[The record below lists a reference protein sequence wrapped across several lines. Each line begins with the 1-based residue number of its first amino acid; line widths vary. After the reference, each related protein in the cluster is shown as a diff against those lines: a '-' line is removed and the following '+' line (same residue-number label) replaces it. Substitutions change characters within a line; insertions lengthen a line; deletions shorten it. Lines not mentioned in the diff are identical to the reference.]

1 MAVIAAPVGAVH
13 AAPTD
18 DSEARARVIDSS
30 LFTSELAAVG
40 HSESGNPSDP
50 GPNTG
55 TVDASLLGAL
65 QLDLGALQL
74 PVVGTAGSAGLLE
87 IGDLGLL
94 NSYSSSPS
102 ASSST
107 ASSGVIGENGAVN
120 LDAAN
125 AAGPAANTTVNL
137 TDLLDQLQ
145 VAGLT
150 DQIVQEISL
159 ELGAVASTATQTA
172 PGAATTD
179 YVVTDGNLVIDSPL
193 VGALSADLQTT
204 VTGAGG
210 IADDLVGSEGLIGS
224 TVEGLATEINIP
236 LVASLDLT
244 GGTAG
249 VNGLDAALAE
259 ASATL
264 LAEPLQDAEGLVS
277 VNLADGTIQVDVAQ
291 LAGGTEGGLNGL
303 APNTQVLTAD
313 TIGLITDALAE
324 ALGSVDEQVNET
336 VTEVLNATEVDI
348 ALPVELTLLGGVVD
362 AADGQV
368 LVNGTLGQLAGTTEG
383 QPDITLD
390 LDLLGLPLGT
400 VLDPVVDFL
409 DDALLAP
416 LAAGLGPILT
426 AGAGEVSGAVTG
438 LVDPVLETVD
448 PVLTEVLDEIVD
460 VTINEQPEPGLLGA
474 ESTTVNAVSLEL
486 LPGAQAVD
494 LNLASSTVR
503 AAQID
508 PALTVM
514 PGTVVPGDEAT
525 VNGSDYPPNAEVDVQ
540 LLDPAG
546 EPVPGTAT
554 TVTTDENGDFTTTI
568 TVPEGTEP
576 GAFEVEGV
584 SGDVSETAP
593 LTVEDAVEA
602 GPAEL
607 TATPGIVAPGDEVTV
622 DGSGYPENAE
632 VDVQLL
638 DPAGAPIPGTE
649 TTVTTDENGDFTTT
663 ITVPEGTEPGAFEV
677 EGVSGEVSETAPL
690 EVQDAVEVGPA
701 ELSVSPGTVVPGE
714 DVTVDGS
721 GYPEN
726 AEVDVQLLDP
736 AGEPVPGTE
745 TTVTT
750 DENGDFTTTITV
762 PEGAEPGA
770 FEVEGVSGDVAETA
784 PLTVEDAVEAGP
796 ADLSVAPGTVAPG
809 EEVTVDG
816 SGYPENAEVDVQ
828 LLDPAGEPVPG
839 TETTVTTDENGDFTT
854 TITVPEGTEPGAF
867 EVEGVSGDVAE
878 SAPLT
883 VEDAVEAGPAELA
896 VSPGT
901 VVPGED
907 VTVDGSGYPPNAEV
921 DVQLLDPAG
930 APVPGTETT
939 VTSDENGDFTTTI
952 TVPEGTEPGAFE
964 VEGVSGDVAE
974 TAPLTVESADEAGPA
989 DLSVAP
995 GTVAPGEDVTVDGSG
1010 YPENAAV
1017 DVQLL
1022 DPAGVPVPGTETT
1035 VTSDGNGDF
1044 TTTIT
1049 VPEGTE
1055 PGAFEVEGVSGEVS
1069 ETAPLTVEDAVEAGP
1084 ADLSVAPGTVA
1095 PGEEVTV
1102 DGSGYP
1108 ENAEVDVQL
1117 LDPAGEPVPGTE
1129 TTVTTDE
1136 NGDFTTTI
1144 TVPEGTEPG
1153 AFEVEGVSGDVA
1165 ESAPLTVEDAVEA
1178 GPAELAVSPGTV
1190 VPGEDVTVDGSGY
1203 PPNAEVDVQ
1212 LLDPAGAPVPGTE
1225 TTVTSD
1231 ENGDFTTTIT
1241 VPEGTEPGAFEVE
1254 GVSGDVAETAPLT
1267 VESAD
1272 EAGPADLS
1280 VAPGTVAPGEDV
1292 TVDGSG
1298 YPENAAVD
1306 VQLLDPAGVP
1316 VPGTETTVT
1325 SDGNGD
1331 FTTTITVPE
1340 GTEPGAFEVEGVSGE
1355 VSETAPLTVE
1365 DAVEAGPADLSVSPG
1380 TVAPGEDVTVD
1391 GSGYPENAEVDV
1403 QLLDPAGEPVPGTE
1417 TTVTTDENGDFTTT
1431 ITVPEGTE
1439 PGDYDVV
1446 AEAGDVTETAPLEV
1460 QDAAEAGPADLSV
1473 SPGTVA
1479 PGEDVTVDGSGYPE
1493 NAEVDVQLL
1502 DPAGEVVPG
1511 TETTVTTDENG
1522 DFTTTITVPEGTEP
1536 GDYDV
1541 VAEGG
1546 DVSET
1551 APLEVQDAAEA
1562 GPADLSVSPGTVE
1575 SGDEV
1580 TVDGSG
1586 FPPNTEV
1593 EVQLLDPE
1601 GNLVPGTET
1610 TVTTD
1615 ENGDFT
1621 TTITVPEG
1629 TEPGD
1634 YDVVAE
1640 AGDVTETAPLEVQDA
1655 AEIGPAELSVSPG
1668 TVTPGEDVTVD
1679 GSGYPPNAEVEV
1691 HLLDPAGEVVPGTET
1706 TVTTDENGDFTTTIT
1721 VPEGTEP
1728 GDYDVEAISGGMQET
1743 APLTVEDADQAG
1755 PADLSVSPG
1764 TVAPGDEVTVDGSGF
1779 PPNTEVEVQLL
1790 DPEGNPVPGTE
1801 TTVTTDENGD
1811 FTTTITVPE
1820 GTEPGDYDLVAEAGD
1835 VTETAPLEVE
1845 APDAGTT
1852 PELSVS
1858 PGAVEPGEEVTVDG
1872 SGYPPN
1878 TEVEVQLLDPE
1889 GNPVPGTETTV
1900 TTDEN
1905 GDFTTTITIPEGT
1918 EPGTYEVE
1926 AVTGEDS
1933 EVVQLEV
1940 REAVQGDDDPNG
1952 DAGDTPGGSPNDPG
1966 NNNGNTNP
1974 GNNNAGNN
1982 NNWNGTSDRPGGD
1995 QLARTGADHGWL
2007 IGGGL
2012 LLLLLGG
2019 GLMLMERTMRRT
2031 S

>member
-1 MAVIAAPVGAVH
+1 MGAVH

-236 LVASLDLT
+236 LVASLDLS

-264 LAEPLQDAEGLVS
+264 LAEPLQDANGLVS

-291 LAGGTEGGLNGL
+291 LAGGTDGGLNGL

-313 TIGLITDALAE
+313 AIGLITDAVAE
-324 ALGSVDEQVNET
+324 ALGSVDETVNET

-390 LDLLGLPLGT
+390 LDLLGLPLDT

-460 VTINEQPEPGLLGA
+460 LTINEQREPGLRGA

-503 AAQID
+503 AAQIA
-508 PALTVM
+508 PELTVTPEM
-514 PGTVVPGDEAT
+514 VAPGDEAT

-540 LLDPAG
+540 LLDLAG

-554 TVTTDENGDFTTTI
+554 TVTSDENGDFTTTI

-584 SGDVSETAP
+584 SGDVAGTAP
-593 LTVEDAVEA
+593 LTVESADEV
-602 GPAEL
+602 GPADL
-607 TATPGIVAPGDEVTV
+607 SVSPGTVVPGDEVTV
-622 DGSGYPENAE
+622 DGSGYP
-632 VDVQLL
+632 
-638 DPAGAPIPGTE
+638 P
-649 TTVTTDENGDFTTT
+649 
-663 ITVPEGTEPGAFEV
+663 
-677 EGVSGEVSETAPL
+677 S
-690 EVQDAVEVGPA
+690 
-701 ELSVSPGTVVPGE
+701 
-714 DVTVDGS
+714 
-721 GYPEN
+721 

-736 AGEPVPGTE
+736 AGEPVPGTA
-745 TTVTT
+745 TTGAS

-762 PEGAEPGA
+762 PQGTEPGA

-796 ADLSVAPGTVAPG
+796 ADLSVSPGTVA
-809 EEVTVDG
+809 
-816 SGYPENAEVDVQ
+816 
-828 LLDPAGEPVPG
+828 
-839 TETTVTTDENGDFTT
+839 
-854 TITVPEGTEPGAF
+854 
-867 EVEGVSGDVAE
+867 
-878 SAPLT
+878 
-883 VEDAVEAGPAELA
+883 
-896 VSPGT
+896 
-901 VVPGED
+901 PGED
-907 VTVDGSGYPPNAEV
+907 VTVDGSGYPPSAEV

-930 APVPGTETT
+930 APVPGTATT

-974 TAPLTVESADEAGPA
+974 TAPLTVESADE
-989 DLSVAP
+989 V
-995 GTVAPGEDVTVDGSG
+995 
-1010 YPENAAV
+1010 
-1017 DVQLL
+1017 
-1022 DPAGVPVPGTETT
+1022 
-1035 VTSDGNGDF
+1035 
-1044 TTTIT
+1044 
-1049 VPEGTE
+1049 
-1055 PGAFEVEGVSGEVS
+1055 
-1069 ETAPLTVEDAVEAGP
+1069 
-1084 ADLSVAPGTVA
+1084 
-1095 PGEEVTV
+1095 
-1102 DGSGYP
+1102 
-1108 ENAEVDVQL
+1108 
-1117 LDPAGEPVPGTE
+1117 
-1129 TTVTTDE
+1129 
-1136 NGDFTTTI
+1136 
-1144 TVPEGTEPG
+1144 
-1153 AFEVEGVSGDVA
+1153 
-1165 ESAPLTVEDAVEA
+1165 
-1178 GPAELAVSPGTV
+1178 
-1190 VPGEDVTVDGSGY
+1190 
-1203 PPNAEVDVQ
+1203 
-1212 LLDPAGAPVPGTE
+1212 
-1225 TTVTSD
+1225 
-1231 ENGDFTTTIT
+1231 
-1241 VPEGTEPGAFEVE
+1241 
-1254 GVSGDVAETAPLT
+1254 
-1267 VESAD
+1267 
-1272 EAGPADLS
+1272 
-1280 VAPGTVAPGEDV
+1280 
-1292 TVDGSG
+1292 
-1298 YPENAAVD
+1298 
-1306 VQLLDPAGVP
+1306 
-1316 VPGTETTVT
+1316 
-1325 SDGNGD
+1325 
-1331 FTTTITVPE
+1331 
-1340 GTEPGAFEVEGVSGE
+1340 
-1355 VSETAPLTVE
+1355 
-1365 DAVEAGPADLSVSPG
+1365 GPADLSVSPG

-1391 GSGYPENAEVDV
+1391 GSGYPPNAEVEV
-1403 QLLDPAGEPVPGTE
+1403 QLLDPEGNPVPGTE
-1417 TTVTTDENGDFTTT
+1417 SAVTTDENGDFETT

-1460 QDAAEAGPADLSV
+1460 QDAAEAGPAELSV

-1479 PGEDVTVDGSGYPE
+1479 PGEDVTVDGSGYPP
-1493 NAEVDVQLL
+1493 NAEVEVQLL
-1502 DPAGEVVPG
+1502 DPEGNPVPG
-1511 TETTVTTDENG
+1511 TESAVTTDENG

-1536 GDYDV
+1536 GDYD
-1541 VAEGG
+1541 A
-1546 DVSET
+1546 
-1551 APLEVQDAAEA
+1551 
-1562 GPADLSVSPGTVE
+1562 
-1575 SGDEV
+1575 
-1580 TVDGSG
+1580 
-1586 FPPNTEV
+1586 
-1593 EVQLLDPE
+1593 
-1601 GNLVPGTET
+1601 
-1610 TVTTD
+1610 
-1615 ENGDFT
+1615 
-1621 TTITVPEG
+1621 
-1629 TEPGD
+1629 
-1634 YDVVAE
+1634 
-1640 AGDVTETAPLEVQDA
+1640 
-1655 AEIGPAELSVSPG
+1655 
-1668 TVTPGEDVTVD
+1668 
-1679 GSGYPPNAEVEV
+1679 
-1691 HLLDPAGEVVPGTET
+1691 
-1706 TVTTDENGDFTTTIT
+1706 
-1721 VPEGTEP
+1721 
-1728 GDYDVEAISGGMQET
+1728 EAISGGMQET

-1755 PADLSVSPG
+1755 PVDLSVSPG

-1811 FTTTITVPE
+1811 FETTITVPE
-1820 GTEPGDYDLVAEAGD
+1820 GTEPGDYDVVAEAGD
-1835 VTETAPLEVE
+1835 ETETAPLEVE

-1852 PELSVS
+1852 PELSVD
-1858 PGAVEPGEEVTVDG
+1858 PGTAAPGDEVIVEG

-1889 GNPVPGTETTV
+1889 GNPAPGTETTV

-1905 GDFTTTITIPEGT
+1905 GDFTTTITVPEGT
-1918 EPGTYEVE
+1918 EPGAYEVE

-1933 EVVQLEV
+1933 EVVRLEV
-1940 REAVQGDDDPNG
+1940 REAVQGDDDPDG
-1952 DAGDTPGGSPNDPG
+1952 DFGDTPGGSPNDPG
-1966 NNNGNTNP
+1966 NDNGNTNP
-1974 GNNNAGNN
+1974 GNNNSGN
-1982 NNWNGTSDRPGGD
+1982 NNWNGTSDRPDGD